1 MSVFLGAVK
10 FKEPNYEQLMS
21 LVTPKEKA
29 MYKKEYASL
38 KKKYGEKRVKLV
50 YTFGLKS
57 YMLSRGFY
65 GYSLDSIEHTFKTMS
80 R

>member
-1 MSVFLGAVK
+1 MSIFLGAI
-10 FKEPNYEQLMS
+10 FKEPNYEKLLSS
-21 LVTPKEKA
+21 LTPKERE

-65 GYSLDSIEHTFKTMS
+65 GYSFDSVENTFKTMS